1 MWIDY
6 GSPARGAAAHGSAAR
21 LTRDPKGSSQGQS
34 RAETTMRRGSD
45 LITIALLPA
54 VAFVAAN
61 VAAGPVENSSTVT
74 IERKTCKSPDGVT
87 IAYSAA
93 GAGAT
98 ALVFVHG
105 GLADRTF
112 YDGQLKAFAARY
124 RVVALD
130 LAGHGESS
138 ANRTKWGIPEFGA
151 DVKAV
156 VEAEQLKR
164 VILFGNSLG
173 GPTAIEAALLLLDRV
188 IGVVGVDTFQS
199 LDYSMTTEEARQMAG
214 AFRADYS
221 GSVQSMV
228 KMLFHSD
235 VDPALLAEAE
245 RRMQKTPPD
254 AAHAMFMSLAGYS
267 PAASARKLTVP
278 LRAINGDLYP
288 TDVDLLRKTKADFN
302 AVVMKHVGHYPMLE
316 RPDEFNRHVAD
327 VVQELSRGTQAP

>member
-112 YDGQLKAFAARY
+112 YDGQLQAFAGSTALSPSTWPGTANPART
-124 RVVALD
+124 
-130 LAGHGESS
+130 AGDGGFRSS
-138 ANRTKWGIPEFGA
+138 AP
-151 DVKAV
+151 
-156 VEAEQLKR
+156 
-164 VILFGNSLG
+164 
-173 GPTAIEAALLLLDRV
+173 
-188 IGVVGVDTFQS
+188 
-199 LDYSMTTEEARQMAG
+199 
-214 AFRADYS
+214 
-221 GSVQSMV
+221 
-228 KMLFHSD
+228 
-235 VDPALLAEAE
+235 
-245 RRMQKTPPD
+245 
-254 AAHAMFMSLAGYS
+254 MSRLS
-267 PAASARKLTVP
+267 ST
-278 LRAINGDLYP
+278 LRN
-288 TDVDLLRKTKADFN
+288 
-302 AVVMKHVGHYPMLE
+302 
-316 RPDEFNRHVAD
+316 
-327 VVQELSRGTQAP
+327 